1 MFSKKSRY
9 TRGSFPRGRAQQRSA
24 LSWGDV
30 SFYPSPVLR
39 GAVVVSKKIL
49 PKAHDR
55 NRLKRRVREALSI
68 AVAESSHVAG
78 VLVFPR
84 SEALTVPLTKLAS
97 DLKEAIKTVSASP
110 R

>member
-9 TRGSFPRGRAQQRSA
+9 SRNSFPHGRAQQRSG
-24 LSWGDV
+24 LPWGAV
-30 SFYPSPVLR
+30 SLYPSPTLR

-68 AVAESSHVAG
+68 AIAESPPVIG
-78 VLVFPR
+78 ILVFPR
-84 SEALTVPLTKLAS
+84 SEALTVPLAKLAS
-97 DLKEAIKTVSASP
+97 DIKEAIKTVLASS